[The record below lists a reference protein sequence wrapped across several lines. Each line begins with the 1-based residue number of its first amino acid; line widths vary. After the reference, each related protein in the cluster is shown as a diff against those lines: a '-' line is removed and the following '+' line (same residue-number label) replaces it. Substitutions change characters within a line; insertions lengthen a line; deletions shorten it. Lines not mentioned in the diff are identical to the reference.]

1 LERENNDISNNVE
14 IFSQNEKDNIK
25 TISNKKHQKQ
35 EILNHVTRGDLLWFK
50 EEILQIIM
58 GIKNELKLDSYNKL
72 VESSNTKII

>member
-35 EILNHVTRGDLLWFK
+35 EILNHVTRGDLL
-50 EEILQIIM
+50 
-58 GIKNELKLDSYNKL
+58 
-72 VESSNTKII
+72 